1 MPINCLCYNTV
12 MDNKAYLDEI
22 AVKGKKK
29 FSAGPIL
36 TPVMIKLIAAAAVA
50 VVAMIVVGGILA
62 SKNGEVAEVHQMV
75 YARIESLL
83 DDEGPLNSYS
93 ERLKSSDLRTYTVQL
108 LSSLES
114 SRSAIETSGQNVTA
128 SGKVT
133 DENSGLMMTYMNEL
147 EDGMLS
153 GQLDKVYATDTAYH
167 LSLLISLEQQARAKA
182 TNDVYANALDASI
195 RDLQTLQ
202 KNFKEYSDTH

>member
-1 MPINCLCYNTV
+1 M
-12 MDNKAYLDEI
+12 
-22 AVKGKKK
+22 
-29 FSAGPIL
+29 